1 MLTGMFWSLT
11 AAGWRDKGKIMKR
24 FEIVN
29 KIIENVVVAVIR
41 LKDEKKLLQVVEAI
55 YSGGVKTIEIT
66 LTVPNALES
75 LAKLKKEF
83 TGDILVGVGS
93 VLSVDSAKQAIDA
106 GAQFIVS
113 PIFKKEI
120 LEYVGSKN
128 LPMCPGAFSPTEIF
142 SAYELGADIVKVFPA
157 DVVGMD
163 FFKSIKSPMPQ
174 LKLMPTGGVTLTNA
188 AQWLAKGACAVGIGS
203 ALVDQKL
210 IENNNYSEV
219 TKNAKTLMD
228 TISSYRSSL
237 KN

>member
-1 MLTGMFWSLT
+1 MFWSLT

-55 YSGGVKTIEIT
+55 YLGGVKTIEIT

-128 LPMCPGAFSPTEIF
+128 LPMCPGAFNPTEIF